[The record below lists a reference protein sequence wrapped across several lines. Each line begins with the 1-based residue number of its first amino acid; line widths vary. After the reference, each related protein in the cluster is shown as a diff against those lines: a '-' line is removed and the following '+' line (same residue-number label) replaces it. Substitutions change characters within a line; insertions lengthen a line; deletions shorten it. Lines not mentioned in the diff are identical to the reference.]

1 MARPKVSISVSNGN
15 LGLTGPAEFGTSV
28 ILVSSPVAPVAGYSV
43 PFLVRNKKEV
53 TTAFAQTGNEVVV
66 DAINNGFYAEAAEG
80 TKVYILAMAA
90 TTTLATL
97 LASTNANK
105 ALNMGVGDVRL
116 LAAIKF
122 PDLETYE
129 PVITTGFD
137 ADVLAA
143 VTAAQTLA
151 DAWFATKK
159 PFRFLIEG
167 FAFADATTVKDYS
180 AETNRNGGI
189 VVGNIDGSTALA
201 TLLALGRASKSAPQ
215 QNIGRIKTG
224 SLAIA
229 ENAVVKIGATTVEQM
244 ADADLETLWT
254 KRYITFER
262 NETGSGY
269 VFNDDNTLTSLE
281 DDYNNLRYGR
291 VIDNATRIAYTSYYK
306 ELKDDVDVDDNG
318 RLAAVVEKALETTIE
333 TDIDAA
339 MRPQLSKKNDGT
351 AAVECLVN
359 PDPVQYAQLYISNN
373 VTDPNFNILQT
384 NKVYLFIRLKPK
396 GCLKYLD
403 VYLGFTA

>member
-28 ILVSSPVAPVAGYSV
+28 ILVASPAAPVAGYSV

-53 TTAFAQTGNEVVV
+53 STAFAQAGNEPVVN
-66 DAINNGFYAEAAEG
+66 AINNGFYAEAAEG

-97 LASTNANK
+97 LAAANANK

-122 PDLETYE
+122 PGGSYT
-129 PVITTGFD
+129 PTITDGLD
-137 ADVLAA
+137 DDVVAA

-151 DAWFATKK
+151 NAWFATKK

-167 FAFADATTVKDYS
+167 FAFADATDAKDYS
-180 AETNRNGGI
+180 AEANRNGGI
-189 VVGNIDGSTALA
+189 VIGNIDGSTALA
-201 TLLALGRASKSAPQ
+201 TLLALGRASKSHPQ

-229 ENAVVKIGATTVEQM
+229 ENAVVKIGAITVEQM

-281 DDYNNLRYGR
+281 DDYNNFRYGR

-306 ELKDDVDVDDNG
+306 ELKEDVDVDEDG

-359 PDPVQYAQLYISNN
+359 PDPTQYAQLYIANN
-373 VTDPNFNILQT
+373 ITDPNFNILQT
-384 NKVYLFIRLKPK
+384 NQVYLFIRLKPK

>member
-1 MARPKVSISVSNGN
+1 MRPKVSISVSNGN

-28 ILVSSPVAPVAGYSV
+28 ILVASPVAPVAGYSV
-43 PFLVRNKKEV
+43 PFEVRNKKQV
-53 TTAFAQTGNEVVV
+53 STAFAQAGNEAVVK
-66 DAINNGFYAEAAEG
+66 AINDGFYGEAAEG
-80 TKVYILAMAA
+80 TKVYILAMAE

-97 LASTNANK
+97 LLPANANK
-105 ALNMGVGDVRL
+105 ALNMGVGEVRL

-122 PDLETYE
+122 PDTETYV
-129 PVITTGFD
+129 PVITDGFD
-137 ADVLAA
+137 QDVHDA
-143 VTAAQTLA
+143 VTAAQSLSE
-151 DAWFATKK
+151 AWFATKK

-167 FAFADATTVKDYS
+167 FAFADAATAKDY
-180 AETNRNGGI
+180 ATTENRNGGI

-201 TLLALGRASKSAPQ
+201 TLLALGRVSKSQPQ

-224 SLAIA
+224 SLEIA
-229 ENAVVKIGATTVEQM
+229 EAAVVNIGATLVEQM
-244 ADADLETLWT
+244 ADSDLELLWD

-291 VIDNATRIAYTSYYK
+291 VIDNATRVAYKSYYR

-318 RLAAVVEKALETTIE
+318 RLAAVVEKALETAIE
-333 TDIDAA
+333 TDIDNA
-339 MRPQLSKKNDGT
+339 MRPQLSKKKDGT
-351 AAVECLVN
+351 ADVECLVN
-359 PDPVQYAQLYISNN
+359 PDPVQYAQLYIANDI
-373 VTDPNFNILQT
+373 TDPNFNILQT
-384 NKVYLFIRLKPK
+384 NQVYLFIRLKPK